1 MRADVPLHLKHIGLY
16 GNECL
21 AMHRLLNIKKRR
33 AELAAGS
40 RASSV
45 SIARRQLG
53 SDTRFPVSVPF
64 YRVYNK
70 LALRTLPLFLSLRI
84 RSSIFIQYNT
94 IRDDLPR
101 RASDRARIVA
111 LSAHSLVLGII
122 VRRDQCTLIRTLH
135 HACHTFGEI
144 ICHAIFSFFN

>member
-21 AMHRLLNIKKRR
+21 AMHRLLNIKKTASGARR
-33 AELAAGS
+33 WKPRVFGFYC
-40 RASSV
+40 
-45 SIARRQLG
+45 RRQLG

-84 RSSIFIQYNT
+84 RSSIFVQYNT
-94 IRDDLPR
+94 IQDDLPR

-111 LSAHSLVLGII
+111 LSAYSLVFGMI
-122 VRRDQCTLIRTLH
+122 VRRDRCTFVRTLH